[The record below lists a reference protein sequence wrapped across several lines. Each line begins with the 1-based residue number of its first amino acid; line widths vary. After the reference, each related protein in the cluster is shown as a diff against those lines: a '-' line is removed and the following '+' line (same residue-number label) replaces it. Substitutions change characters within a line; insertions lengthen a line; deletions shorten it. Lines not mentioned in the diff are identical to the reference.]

1 MFLFVYLLFI
11 DCGCYLLVI
20 HELTCY
26 TAGNYAEGRKKI
38 AAEPK
43 CYRR

>member
-1 MFLFVYLLFI
+1 MFLFVYLLYV
-11 DCGCYLLVI
+11 DCRDYLHVLYA
-20 HELTCY
+20 LTCY
-26 TAGNYAEGRKKI
+26 TVGNYAEGRKKI

>member
-1 MFLFVYLLFI
+1 MFLFVYLLYI
-11 DCGCYLLVI
+11 DYGGYLLVLY
-20 HELTCY
+20 ELTCY
-26 TAGNYAEGRKKI
+26 TVGNYAEGRKKI